1 MGVRMGNG
9 NNRRLVR
16 FGMVTDQTHNR
27 KRTATGRKTVV
38 VFYSVANRA
47 KCFTKIGLRKDYN
60 KRIRR
65 TVERKRY
72 VVPQK
77 KEDKK
82 SCETFFGNGKFFYY
96 VKEKS
101 KLGKHLPSSFGEL
114 A

>member
-1 MGVRMGNG
+1 ME
-9 NNRRLVR
+9 
-16 FGMVTDQTHNR
+16 FHKQIVTHTN
-27 KRTATGRKTVV
+27 KRCKC
-38 VFYSVANRA
+38 SRA

-82 SCETFFGNGKFFYY
+82 SCETFFENGKFFYY
-96 VKEKS
+96 VKERS
-101 KLGKHLPSSFGEL
+101 KLGKHLPSSFSEL